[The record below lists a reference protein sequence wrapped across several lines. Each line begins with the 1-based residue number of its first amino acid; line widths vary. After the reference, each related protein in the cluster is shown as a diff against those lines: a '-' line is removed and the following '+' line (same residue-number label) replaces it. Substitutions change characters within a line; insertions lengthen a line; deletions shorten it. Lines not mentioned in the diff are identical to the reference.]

1 MFILILSVSQVILC
15 DPDMPWLGYVL
26 DSQHVT
32 LFNFYLSYFTDFI
45 QVLLGMYTR
54 HQEIARSP
62 EGEELGGSDQRWC
75 SVCGVLVFALSVL
88 YLSVLVFLLYHISTE
103 GEYVVV
109 HV

>member
-1 MFILILSVSQVILC
+1 MFSSVKSQVIPC
-15 DPDMPWLGYVL
+15 DPDMPWLGYATVL

-32 LFNFYLSYFTDFI
+32 LSHLCFLYFTDFI
-45 QVLLGMYTR
+45 QVFLGMYTR

-62 EGEELGGSDQRWC
+62 EGEELEGSDQRWC

-88 YLSVLVFLLYHISTE
+88 YLSVLVLLLHHISTE